1 MLVSI
6 IIPYYNHWQLTHQRL
21 SELYRFAP
29 ENVEIILVNDASPD
43 ADCRTGAGWWQSQT
57 KRHKIKYIQNEE
69 NLGFG
74 GSHNQGAKVAEGDIL
89 VFLSNDVVISGDFIS
104 AIVEI
109 INKDENVLV
118 GGRVL
123 IHNTGWNVFN
133 FDGKPSLIPYTEGWM
148 IACTRKLWDAIG
160 GFDPIFAPHDY
171 EDVDVSLSASQLGY
185 RLVPLNSQHLK
196 HLAAGTLGYT
206 PERRAITEQNR
217 IKFFNKW
224 KDKIK

>member
-1 MLVSI
+1 M
-6 IIPYYNHWQLTHQRL
+6 PYYGRWDLTHARL
-21 SELYRFAP
+21 SELYRFAL
-29 ENVEIILVNDASPD
+29 ENVEIILVNDASPEE
-43 ADCRTGAGWWQSQT
+43 DCRSGAGFWQSQS
-57 KRHKIKYIQNEE
+57 KHKIKYIQNKE

-74 GSHNQGAKVAEGDIL
+74 GSHNRGAKVAEGDIL

-109 INKDENVLV
+109 IHKDENALI
-118 GGRVL
+118 GGEVL

-133 FDGKPSLIPYTEGWM
+133 FDGKPSIVPYANGWL
-148 IACTRKLWDAIG
+148 IACTKKAWDTIG
-160 GFDPIFAPHDY
+160 GFDPLYGKMDY
-171 EDVDVSLSASQLGY
+171 EDMDLSMSAVYLGY
-185 RLVPLNSQHLK
+185 NLIPLNSPYLR

-217 IKFFNKW
+217 AKFFEKW